1 MKHFASTRDTDKGSR
16 LDYWNEILGQTFPG
30 MSVDAEKEINA
41 CRESVEVGEVR
52 VTRLHSDRAN
62 IHRWRSAPPDPV
74 CGRTIAHI
82 QHQGASV
89 TFETDRS
96 TLLNAGD
103 LVLGPPGRPYAVNIS
118 DRNVAVLIDFPSEFL
133 GDSLPAEG
141 KLIKKSKSVARLLDF
156 ALSLLN
162 EDGEKLHDDADS
174 EKCIEDVFLTLLSTC
189 NEAAHPEEE
198 EEDLLVCH
206 RIFDFIDSSLND
218 NTLRTNIIAARLGV
232 SPKQVQRVFAKLGMT
247 PTQFIIQRR
256 INLAAFLLRS
266 SAFDGS
272 VTCLAQDVGFYD
284 AAHFCRLFRR
294 TFGVTPTEY
303 ARTLSQR

>member
-1 MKHFASTRDTDKGSR
+1 MQPWR
-16 LDYWNEILGQTFPG
+16 LLP
-30 MSVDAEKEINA
+30 
-41 CRESVEVGEVR
+41 
-52 VTRLHSDRAN
+52 
-62 IHRWRSAPPDPV
+62 
-74 CGRTIAHI
+74 
-82 QHQGASV
+82 
-89 TFETDRS
+89 

-198 EEDLLVCH
+198 EEQKE
-206 RIFDFIDSSLND
+206 
-218 NTLRTNIIAARLGV
+218 ARYKHL
-232 SPKQVQRVFAKLGMT
+232 A
-247 PTQFIIQRR
+247 IQ
-256 INLAAFLLRS
+256 A
-266 SAFDGS
+266 
-272 VTCLAQDVGFYD
+272 
-284 AAHFCRLFRR
+284 
-294 TFGVTPTEY
+294 
-303 ARTLSQR
+303 LSGTST